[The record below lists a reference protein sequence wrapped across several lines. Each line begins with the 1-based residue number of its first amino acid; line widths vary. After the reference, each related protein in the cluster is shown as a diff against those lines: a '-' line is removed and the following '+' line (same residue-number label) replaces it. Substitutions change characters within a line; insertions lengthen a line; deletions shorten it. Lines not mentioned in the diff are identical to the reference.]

1 MNKEIIIQKIKQLKF
16 QEAKKEIE
24 NLKRKGEN
32 VTSLENK
39 FNKAIKEQKKGIE
52 EKFIYII
59 KKNLEE
65 SNLSEILKIQKKLH
79 SINIKSSKI
88 DKLIEISLDKL
99 SKKELEKHK
108 EQIDKFKIEVK
119 KDLESNAYNELMKKT
134 YDFIKENKW
143 THENHYDLQLL
154 KEVKRK
160 IIDDKFRDNHKK
172 LKNHTIVTQFEF
184 IKKLYLIDE
193 SYPFAQKILYKYQKK
208 LAKYDKLKKKII
220 SSEALLNLKVIYNQK
235 KYETAIQKA
244 FEFLKTQPNN
254 SKVVKFIKKAR
265 NKLLRENYKIAF
277 AKISKN

>member
-134 YDFIKENKW
+134 YDFIKQNNW

-160 IIDDKFRDNHKK
+160 IIDDKFKDNRKK
-172 LKNHTIVTQFEF
+172 LKNHTVVTQFEF

-208 LAKYDKLKKKII
+208 LEKYDKLKKKII
-220 SSEALLNLKVIYNQK
+220 TSEALLNLKVIYNQK

>member
-1 MNKEIIIQKIKQLKF
+1 MNKEIIIQKIKKIKF

-24 NLKRKGEN
+24 KLKRKGEN

-134 YDFIKENKW
+134 YDFIKQNNW

-160 IIDDKFRDNHKK
+160 IIDDKFKDNRKK
-172 LKNHTIVTQFEF
+172 LKNHTVVTQFEF

-208 LAKYDKLKKKII
+208 LEKYDKLKKKII
-220 SSEALLNLKVIYNQK
+220 TSEALLNLKVIYNQK